1 MTLQESN
8 EVWVLSRK
16 LHIDE
21 NGNKID
27 VNLSPFTWPQIGGP
41 WIEISAGKTSIRLD
55 MESII
60 CLALQSSQPLERQF
74 VVMKSILKHNF
85 VPGMWT

>member
-41 WIEISAGKTSIRLD
+41 
-55 MESII
+55 
-60 CLALQSSQPLERQF
+60 
-74 VVMKSILKHNF
+74 
-85 VPGMWT
+85 